1 MWLDVLEPP
10 PPPPFVQGT
19 LVDMDSIMEHVSG
32 SQDLLL
38 SLLLSLFVDVTT
50 FAAAAAAKS
59 SEKKRKRELCNQ
71 EKSILEGSW
80 KNQVKPL
87 QNKKGQKNF
96 QVHSFRCLFLSCQL

>member
-1 MWLDVLEPP
+1 
-10 PPPPFVQGT
+10 
-19 LVDMDSIMEHVSG
+19 MDSIMEHVSG

-59 SEKKRKRELCNQ
+59 SEKKRKTELCNQ

-80 KNQVKPL
+80 KKQVVPVL
-87 QNKKGQKNF
+87 
-96 QVHSFRCLFLSCQL
+96 

>member
-1 MWLDVLEPP
+1 M
-10 PPPPFVQGT
+10 QGT

-59 SEKKRKRELCNQ
+59 SEKKRKSRNM
-71 EKSILEGSW
+71 
-80 KNQVKPL
+80 
-87 QNKKGQKNF
+87 
-96 QVHSFRCLFLSCQL
+96 

>member
-59 SEKKRKRELCNQ
+59 SEKKNRNMQSRKINIGRFM
-71 EKSILEGSW
+71 EKACSPSFI
-80 KNQVKPL
+80 
-87 QNKKGQKNF
+87 
-96 QVHSFRCLFLSCQL
+96 HS

>member
-1 MWLDVLEPP
+1 MALFYFIEKSGLTCESQSSPGIEMWLDVLEPP

-59 SEKKRKRELCNQ
+59 SEKKNRNMYICNQ
-71 EKSILEGSW
+71 EKSILEGS
-80 KNQVKPL
+80 
-87 QNKKGQKNF
+87 
-96 QVHSFRCLFLSCQL
+96 

>member
-59 SEKKRKRELCNQ
+59 SEKKNRNTYVIK
-71 EKSILEGSW
+71 
-80 KNQVKPL
+80 KNQYWK
-87 QNKKGQKNF
+87 
-96 QVHSFRCLFLSCQL
+96 VHGNDILLPKLF

>member
-59 SEKKRKRELCNQ
+59 SEKKRKTELCNQ

-80 KNQVKPL
+80 KKQVVPVL
-87 QNKKGQKNF
+87 
-96 QVHSFRCLFLSCQL
+96 

>member
-59 SEKKRKRELCNQ
+59 SEKKNRNTYVIKKNQ
-71 EKSILEGSW
+71 YWKVHEKS
-80 KNQVKPL
+80 
-87 QNKKGQKNF
+87 
-96 QVHSFRCLFLSCQL
+96 R